1 MKRVQI
7 LIADDHEL
15 VRDGIKAR
23 VEAQPDWQVCAEA
36 KNGREAV
43 ELVRQF
49 KPAVAV
55 LDIGMPEL
63 NGLMATELIRKTSP
77 ATHVL
82 MLTMQESDDLIREA
96 FAAGARGFVLKT
108 DTSQVLVTA
117 IQTLLEGKLFFTSNV
132 SQIVFSGFSENPR
145 GFHAIPQ
152 LSALTTRETEIVR
165 LLAAGS
171 TSKQAALRL
180 GVSVSTVEA
189 HRANVMRKFKLGSV
203 ADLVRFAIRQKLVE
217 P

>member
-23 VEAQPDWQVCAEA
+23 VKAQPDWEVCAEA
-36 KNGREAV
+36 ENGRQAV
-43 ELVRQF
+43 ELVRQL

-96 FAAGARGFVLKT
+96 FAAGARGFILKT
-108 DTSQVLVTA
+108 DASQVLVTA
-117 IQTLLEGKLFFTSNV
+117 IQTLIEGKLFFTSKV

-145 GFHAIPQ
+145 GFHAVPHPC
-152 LSALTTRETEIVR
+152 ALTVRETEIVR

-180 GVSVSTVEA
+180 RVSLSTVEA
-189 HRANVMRKFKLGSV
+189 HRANVMRKLKLRGV
-203 ADLVRFAIRQKLVE
+203 ADLVRFAIRQKLIE